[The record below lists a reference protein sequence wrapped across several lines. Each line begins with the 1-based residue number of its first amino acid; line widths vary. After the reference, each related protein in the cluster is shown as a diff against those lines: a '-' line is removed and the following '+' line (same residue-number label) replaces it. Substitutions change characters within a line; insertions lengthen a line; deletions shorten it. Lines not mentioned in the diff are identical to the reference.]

1 VVPRDPEGNLIK
13 ELVPFTRAST
23 LGGAIEYQGGLHR
36 WKAAVVAWAIARHR
50 TLAKR
55 ARAIAGYSRRDD
67 KDELYEIIDQADT
80 WAESN
85 SKANHGTALHS
96 LFRRIAEGA
105 TVADLIADATLNPAE
120 EDDRADIA
128 ACEAFA
134 DAITRWTVVWAERRV
149 VCDEAQ
155 AAGKYD
161 LIVTPRRPMPVTD
174 ADGKVV
180 DVIMPGD
187 MVVVDNKTSGTAD
200 YFGEKFAVQ
209 LWIYANGRDYD
220 RETGERTEVGVRK
233 DWALILHIPS
243 DDESVVATW
252 HWVDL
257 SAGERLV
264 KIARD
269 VMEGRKMGKRAIRRA
284 DLDAEIPPELLARAQ
299 SVQAGGESVV
309 ALGKELEPEAPAAVR
324 VCRCVTPTCPEC
336 LHIPGCVDADD
347 PRAWCEC
354 EDDETCTGPCRQHAH
369 FPAKCPGSGKTYAP
383 PAETTEARFRREEAQ
398 RLAVK
403 KAKEEVMAEQ
413 AAERDALPG
422 ELADRADALIEAAE
436 RDALSQ
442 PEEAAETLAQ
452 RLQKAAAANAAVPDA
467 ERARAYLI
475 AQLEKATTEATI
487 VDLWKRASKKGYWA
501 RDDAELNALGA
512 EARRRVA
519 DLEPVQ

>member
-1 VVPRDPEGNLIK
+1 MAIEAAETTAPSNPGGKRNDPFADFPRDQHKRPKIIRAVFCEETGEWLVPKDGDGKPIK

-105 TVADLIADATLNPAE
+105 TVEDLIADGTLNPAE
-120 EDDRADIA
+120 PDDVADIA
-128 ACEAFA
+128 ACQAFA

-161 LIVTPRRPMPVTD
+161 LIVTPKRPMPVTD
-174 ADGKVV
+174 KDGNVV

-187 MVVVDNKTSGTAD
+187 LVVVDNKTSGSAD
-200 YFGEKFAVQ
+200 FFGEKFTVQ

-220 RETGERTEVGVRK
+220 KETGARTEVGVRK

-243 DDESVVATW
+243 DEETVVATW

-257 SAGERLV
+257 TAGEKLV

-269 VMEGRKMGKRAIRRA
+269 VMEGRKIGKRSITVA
-284 DLDAEIPPELLARAQ
+284 DLDAEIPAELLERVERERA
-299 SVQAGGESVV
+299 G
-309 ALGKELEPEAPAAVR
+309 VR
-324 VCRCVTPTCPEC
+324 PDGTYGP
-336 LHIPGCVDADD
+336 DADGHD
-347 PRAWCEC
+347 
-354 EDDETCTGPCRQHAH
+354 
-369 FPAKCPGSGKTYAP
+369 
-383 PAETTEARFRREEAQ
+383 PAETTDERFAREEAA
-398 RLAVK
+398 RRVRKAEVDAELTGAEKLAEDPATGVPPTEHVITDV
-403 KAKEEVMAEQ
+403 AHDPAT
-413 AAERDALPG
+413 G
-422 ELADRADALIEAAE
+422 TTELRTE
-436 RDALSQ
+436 S
-442 PEEAAETLAQ
+442 LAQ
-452 RLQKAAAANAAVPDA
+452 RLQRSAKEAAAVPDA
-467 ERARAYLI
+467 ERARAYLVRK
-475 AQLEKATTEATI
+475 LKAATSEREV
-487 VDLWKRASKKGYWA
+487 VDLWRRASRKGYWPK
-501 RDDAELNALGA
+501 DDAELNALGA
-512 EARRRVA
+512 EARQRIAGAESV
-519 DLEPVQ
+519 PVG